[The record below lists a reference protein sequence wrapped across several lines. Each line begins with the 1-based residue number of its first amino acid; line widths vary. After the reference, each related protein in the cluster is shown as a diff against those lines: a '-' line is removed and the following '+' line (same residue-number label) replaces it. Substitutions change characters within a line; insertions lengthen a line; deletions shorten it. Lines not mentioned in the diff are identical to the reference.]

1 MEITEVTKKTKWSID
16 QAHSE
21 IAFKVRH
28 LMIAHV
34 KGEFK
39 TFDAS
44 IYTTAKDFTTAE
56 IDLWIDASSI
66 TTGNEKRDEHLKS
79 ADFFDVK
86 NHKQITFISSTV
98 GKRDTEGNHEL
109 WGELTMIG
117 TSKNVKLNVQFGGII
132 KDPWGNEKAGF
143 TVTGKINR
151 SEWGLVW
158 NAAIETGGFMVS
170 EEVAISCEIELIKTV
185 QKDMTMELI
194 TEGKESIV

>member
-1 MEITEVTKKTKWSID
+1 METTDVTTKTKWSID

-21 IAFKVRH
+21 IDFKVRH

-44 IYTTAKDFTTAE
+44 IYTTAKDFETAE

-66 TTGNEKRDEHLKS
+66 TTGDAKRDEHLKS
-79 ADFFDVK
+79 ADFFDVQ
-86 NHKQITFISSTV
+86 NHKQITFTSSTI
-98 GKRDTEGNHEL
+98 GKSDPDGNHEL
-109 WGELTMIG
+109 WGELTMRG
-117 TSKNVKLNVQFGGII
+117 VSKNVKLNVQFGGIL

-151 SEWGLVW
+151 SDWGLIW
-158 NAAIETGGFMVS
+158 NTSIEAGGVMVS
-170 EEVAISCEIELIKTV
+170 EEVTISCEVELTNIG
-185 QKDMTMELI
+185 QKDLTMLLEN
-194 TEGKESIV
+194 SSRN